1 MCLAAVKL
9 ESVQLTRTGHGIF
22 FSALWFHPVAGEGH
36 RCGWWGEEQ
45 SGRPFPPPPPP
56 AENYLRPASRWGFAV
71 SRYTRGARTPA
82 RGARVRVRSNFTCN
96 FAVEGGP
103 RRMAGFLIISS
114 CSRPGAILTGNNS
127 TYGNSAIDIAGRRSI
142 CRSIETKQKWN
153 FLLLASVILS
163 LSLLSSNI
171 ERILRRN
178 AARIIT
184 SKVRELG
191 YRRGGGGNNWL
202 ISSEAY
208 FDCIVYLYLVGSI
221 KSIISTNTVSILS
234 LLNPILWYRVIL
246 IERDSFPYI
255 VSLKSSLLSR
265 KEKE

>member
-142 CRSIETKQKWN
+142 CRSIETKQKWK
-153 FLLLASVILS
+153 LPASRVGHPFS
-163 LSLLSSNI
+163 LSALVEYRANPPT
-171 ERILRRN
+171 EMQ
-178 AARIIT
+178 
-184 SKVRELG
+184 RE
-191 YRRGGGGNNWL
+191 
-202 ISSEAY
+202 
-208 FDCIVYLYLVGSI
+208 
-221 KSIISTNTVSILS
+221 
-234 LLNPILWYRVIL
+234 
-246 IERDSFPYI
+246 
-255 VSLKSSLLSR
+255 
-265 KEKE
+265 

>member
-142 CRSIETKQKWN
+142 CRSIETKQKWK
-153 FLLLASVILS
+153 LPASRVGHPFS
-163 LSLLSSNI
+163 LSALVEYRANPPTKCSENNNLESTQI
-171 ERILRRN
+171 WI
-178 AARIIT
+178 
-184 SKVRELG
+184 SK
-191 YRRGGGGNNWL
+191 RGWG
-202 ISSEAY
+202 
-208 FDCIVYLYLVGSI
+208 
-221 KSIISTNTVSILS
+221 
-234 LLNPILWYRVIL
+234 
-246 IERDSFPYI
+246 
-255 VSLKSSLLSR
+255 
-265 KEKE
+265 

>member
-1 MCLAAVKL
+1 M
-9 ESVQLTRTGHGIF
+9 G
-22 FSALWFHPVAGEGH
+22 GEGWS
-36 RCGWWGEEQ
+36 RAVT
-45 SGRPFPPPPPP
+45 PFLPPPP

-142 CRSIETKQKWN
+142 CRSIETKQKWK
-153 FLLLASVILS
+153 LPASRVGHPFS
-163 LSLLSSNI
+163 LCSLCSRRISS
-171 ERILRRN
+171 ESSDGN

-255 VSLKSSLLSR
+255 IVPLKSSLLSR

>member
-22 FSALWFHPVAGEGH
+22 FSALWFHPVVGEGH

-142 CRSIETKQKWN
+142 CRSIETKQKWK
-153 FLLLASVILS
+153 LPASRVGHPFS
-163 LSLLSSNI
+163 LSALVEYRANPPTKCSENNNLESTRTWI
-171 ERILRRN
+171 
-178 AARIIT
+178 
-184 SKVRELG
+184 SK
-191 YRRGGGGNNWL
+191 RGWG
-202 ISSEAY
+202 
-208 FDCIVYLYLVGSI
+208 
-221 KSIISTNTVSILS
+221 
-234 LLNPILWYRVIL
+234 
-246 IERDSFPYI
+246 
-255 VSLKSSLLSR
+255 
-265 KEKE
+265 

>member
-1 MCLAAVKL
+1 MCLAAV

-142 CRSIETKQKWN
+142 CRSIETKQKWK
-153 FLLLASVILS
+153 LPASRVGHPFS
-163 LSLLSSNI
+163 LSALVEYRANPPTKCSENNNLESTRTWI
-171 ERILRRN
+171 
-178 AARIIT
+178 
-184 SKVRELG
+184 SK
-191 YRRGGGGNNWL
+191 RGWG
-202 ISSEAY
+202 
-208 FDCIVYLYLVGSI
+208 
-221 KSIISTNTVSILS
+221 
-234 LLNPILWYRVIL
+234 
-246 IERDSFPYI
+246 
-255 VSLKSSLLSR
+255 
-265 KEKE
+265 

>member
-22 FSALWFHPVAGEGH
+22 FSALWFHPVAD
-36 RCGWWGEEQ
+36 
-45 SGRPFPPPPPP
+45 GRGPQVWVVRGGTERSPLSSPPPPP

-142 CRSIETKQKWN
+142 CRSIETKQKWK
-153 FLLLASVILS
+153 LPASRVGHPFS
-163 LSLLSSNI
+163 LSALVEYRANPPTKCSENNNLESTRTWI
-171 ERILRRN
+171 
-178 AARIIT
+178 
-184 SKVRELG
+184 SK
-191 YRRGGGGNNWL
+191 RGWG
-202 ISSEAY
+202 
-208 FDCIVYLYLVGSI
+208 
-221 KSIISTNTVSILS
+221 
-234 LLNPILWYRVIL
+234 
-246 IERDSFPYI
+246 
-255 VSLKSSLLSR
+255 
-265 KEKE
+265 

>member
-1 MCLAAVKL
+1 M
-9 ESVQLTRTGHGIF
+9 G
-22 FSALWFHPVAGEGH
+22 GEG
-36 RCGWWGEEQ
+36 RN
-45 SGRPFPPPPPP
+45 RAVTPFLPPP

-142 CRSIETKQKWN
+142 CRSIETKQKWK
-153 FLLLASVILS
+153 LPASRVGHPLS
-163 LSLLSSNI
+163 LCSRRISS
-171 ERILRRN
+171 ESSDGN